1 MAKIGKFSRKYG
13 LFLSNASNEE
23 VVSVSKELMNGM
35 VTEVKITL
43 NTAIAVLATS
53 VIALLLMISV
63 ISGASTTL
71 VGTAK
76 SIVFLTRIAAI
87 ALVCITTVFSAK
99 VIMSLSDA
107 SFIASVIWRNV
118 RETASDESAYEQ
130 TQAVRVIGS
139 IMSVAKQYIKL
150 AALAL
155 ALAVVLLGAG
165 YLYESLIV
173 AGYI

>member
-87 ALVCITTVFSAK
+87 ALVCITTVHAVTARLRIQHLFK
-99 VIMSLSDA
+99 FYWKYV
-107 SFIASVIWRNV
+107 SV
-118 RETASDESAYEQ
+118 
-130 TQAVRVIGS
+130 
-139 IMSVAKQYIKL
+139 
-150 AALAL
+150 LAL
-155 ALAVVLLGAG
+155 ISLVLVWLGA
-165 YLYESLIV
+165 
-173 AGYI
+173 

>member
-1 MAKIGKFSRKYG
+1 MAKISKFSRKYG
-13 LFLSNASNEE
+13 LFLSDASNEE

-130 TQAVRVIGS
+130 TQAVRIIGS

>member
-1 MAKIGKFSRKYG
+1 MAKRGKFSRKYG